1 MATIT
6 RTALV
11 DDLDGSDA
19 DISVILL
26 VDDRRVRVDLSRAN
40 YKEWIAPLVKAG
52 QSSSRRSSAKPAAA
66 AHTTARRVS
75 VKSTGHATAYARLS
89 AGDRASLRAY
99 LKRPRGRVADDAV
112 RAWRH
117 AGKPKG

>member
-1 MATIT
+1 MATVT

-19 DISVILL
+19 DITVTLT
-26 VDDRRVRVDLSRAN
+26 VDGERTRVDLSKAN

-52 QSSSRRSSAKPAAA
+52 KASQTRPAARKATRPTTKASA
-66 AHTTARRVS
+66 ATRTPKV
-75 VKSTGHATAYARLS
+75 TAYARLS
-89 AGDRASLRAY
+89 TRDQGAVRAY
-99 LKRPRGRVADDAV
+99 LKRPRGRIADKAV
-112 RAWRH
+112 QAWKG